1 MPKKRIIK
9 SDDDTVL
16 WQRVITEIT
25 PLKSTIE
32 SAEFAALFAQ
42 PAVKMSSPS
51 KQPTRPSKK
60 TSATVARLP
69 RSSGVIPP
77 ALGPRLNPVDLRQGD
92 RAGIDGRTQRRLF
105 RGDVPVD
112 RRLDLH
118 GLSAARAE
126 SRLTKF
132 IETAANEGARC
143 VLVITGKGAGILRG
157 YVPEWLK
164 RPPLSG
170 LVLALAEAR
179 PIDGGSGALYV
190 LLRRKRGGQ

>member
-16 WQRVITEIT
+16 WQRVITEIR

-32 SAEFAALFAQ
+32 AAEFATLFAR
-42 PAVKMSSPS
+42 PAVEISSPS
-51 KQPTRPSKK
+51 KAPAR
-60 TSATVARLP
+60 TSAAPARPQRGLVVNP
-69 RSSGVIPP
+69 SGS
-77 ALGPRLNPVDLRQGD
+77 GSKLNPVDLRQGD

-112 RRLDLH
+112 RWLDLH

-126 SRLTKF
+126 SLLTKF
-132 IETAANEGARC
+132 IETAANDGARC

-179 PIDGGSGALYV
+179 PIDGGDGALYV
-190 LLRRKRGGQ
+190 LLRRNRGGQ